1 LGRIEKGEHQVS
13 YTKDGILYY
22 STAETAE
29 FLKVSPAT
37 IRGQKKR
44 GKIEAAFYKF
54 GRSWFA
60 KEEIERYRIE
70 NQEGGK

>member
-1 LGRIEKGEHQVS
+1 MPL
-13 YTKDGILYY
+13 TKDSKTYY
-22 STAETAE
+22 STSEAAEM
-29 FLKVSPAT
+29 LGISPAT

-70 NQEGGK
+70 SQSGSKAIK